1 MKMAR
6 KRIIIKQQIT
16 DILNREK
23 FGSSAQT
30 ISDELNLARN
40 TVIKYLEI
48 LKKEQKAFEWNI
60 GRYRIWISQKVYSY
74 LNELQ
79 TPQDYVVYDF
89 LHILM
94 KELFASSN
102 SESFNWKKLGENMT
116 DQIDWESHFPTD
128 YVNTIKSLYHK
139 DPTNLDLFVEYYP
152 GLFESTLNMLGDS
165 KAKIEPP
172 IVNYDPPFTIFRI
185 ENSMYISIPNMFE
198 IICGIKETELQ
209 QFYPHISVN
218 IHAIH
223 KSDRYIDVKFSFS

>member
-6 KRIIIKQQIT
+6 KRTLIKHQIIE
-16 DILNREK
+16 ILNREK

-40 TVIKYLEI
+40 TVINYLEI

-60 GRYRIWISQKVYSY
+60 GRYRIWISQKVFSY

-79 TPQDYVVYDF
+79 NPQDYVVYDF

-94 KELFASSN
+94 KELNIFPDSKKLD
-102 SESFNWKKLGENMT
+102 WKKLGDLMT
-116 DQIDWESHFPTD
+116 DQIDWESHFPSD
-128 YVNTIKSLYHK
+128 YVHTIKSMYHK

-152 GLFESTLNMLGDS
+152 GLFESTLHMLGDS

-172 IVNYDPPFTIFRI
+172 IVNYDPPFVIFRI
-185 ENSMYISIPNMFE
+185 KDSMYISSPNMFHL
-198 IICGIKETELQ
+198 ISGIKESELH
-209 QFYPHISVN
+209 QFYPQITVN

-223 KSDRYIDVKFSFS
+223 ESDKSIDIKFAFS